1 MDDLELSERFEKSKK
16 GRAKAQKKMVA
27 YKTVDTF
34 AGITQR
40 KLWLKEGPS
49 AQTDGHAISVPFEDP
64 DFYRLVEHE
73 LAHILF
79 RSDAIA
85 REKFLDDYVGKVGQ
99 VAQKAGVKIDV
110 SDFRKMMGM
119 MINVIEDKRINSLWG
134 QLYPGSAEQIMG
146 KVAKDVAPFTEAAQF
161 SLVPYIGCLYGGIDV
176 SAPKFDRFKP
186 FILEALKKVERKG
199 FAATLA
205 VTKWLVTQLV
215 SDLIRQARQ
224 EQAPQPD
231 DNGEEGEGQ
240 ESQEG
245 AEGSGGDSDGEG
257 DSDEKEQ
264 KQGGGGG
271 QWYPPPVDDAS
282 IEQRAQ
288 ALADLLGGGGGPDK
302 VTQSMDDFQ
311 PPRFPSKQ
319 ETLQA
324 ERTAEHVTGMNVN
337 KEETMK
343 DFLEG
348 TEKQM
353 DEIIATAQSAMR
365 QEMNEDEW
373 LRKDAMAK
381 VVFKDVKKT
390 DAVQK
395 IELDA
400 EDQNAVQRLRAHFYR
415 VMGKRKTSLSDTGS
429 EIDIRAYI
437 EMKAMRQPAPIFKH
451 EERGQG
457 FKAVVLI
464 DRSGSMGGEK
474 TYQAE
479 RACRIIAKAMKFPF
493 VDLQVWG
500 FKSTDNGQV
509 DIDRY
514 DPQIAGY
521 SSSTAQVGGT
531 TPLHI
536 ATKVA
541 CRFLESGDETKH
553 LFVLTDGF
561 PVYSRRDGKDF
572 PTWQLMMYT
581 RESILGARKSGVGVT
596 GVCLGYEGYAGGAP
610 QYDLTPKQ
618 MSFVFGHQ
626 RNWRMM
632 TPSRLGS
639 DLVKL
644 VSTSFT
650 SYLKSQ

>member
-1 MDDLELSERFEKSKK
+1 
-16 GRAKAQKKMVA
+16 MVA

-40 KLWLKEGPS
+40 KLWLKEGPQ
-49 AQTDGHAISVPFEDP
+49 AQTDGHAIAVPFNDP

-79 RSDAIA
+79 RSDAMA

-99 VAQKAGVKIDV
+99 VADKAGVKIDKK
-110 SDFRKMMGM
+110 DFRKMMGM
-119 MINVIEDKRINSLWG
+119 IINVIEDKRINSLWG
-134 QLYPGSAEQIMG
+134 QLYPGSAERIME

-176 SAPKFDRFKP
+176 SSPKFDRFKP

-205 VTKWLVTQLV
+205 ITKWLVTQLV

-231 DNGEEGEGQ
+231 SQGEEGEG
-240 ESQEG
+240 ESED
-245 AEGSGGDSDGEG
+245 AEAGGGEG
-257 DSDEKEQ
+257 GGEGEDSQDDQDDQDDQ
-264 KQGGGGG
+264 KPGGGG
-271 QWYPPPVDDAS
+271 QWYPPAVDDAT

-288 ALADLLGGGGGPDK
+288 ALSDLLGNGGGGENNATK
-302 VTQSMDDFQ
+302 SMDDFQ

-337 KEETMK
+337 KEEVMK
-343 DFLEG
+343 DFLG
-348 TEKQM
+348 KTEEQM
-353 DEIIATAQSAMR
+353 NEIIQTAQSAMR

-381 VVFKDVKKT
+381 VVFKDVKKGDT
-390 DAVQK
+390 VDKV
-395 IELDA
+395 ELDA
-400 EDQNAVQRLRAHFYR
+400 EDLNAVQRLRAHFYR

-437 EMKAMRQPAPIFKH
+437 EMRATKQPAPIFKH

-474 TYQAE
+474 TKQAE
-479 RACRIIAKAMKFPF
+479 RACRIIARAMKFPF

-500 FKSTDNGQV
+500 FKSTDAGQV

-514 DPQIAGY
+514 DAQTAGY
-521 SSSTAQVGGT
+521 TNSSAQVGGT

-561 PVYSRRDGKDF
+561 PCYSRRDGKDF

-581 RESILGARKSGVGVT
+581 RESILGARKVGVGVT
-596 GVCLGYEGYAGGAP
+596 GVCLGHDGYGGAP
-610 QYDLTPKQ
+610 SYDLTPKQ

>member
-1 MDDLELSERFEKSKK
+1 MNDQELAERFEKSQA
-16 GRAKAQKKMVA
+16 GRAAAQRKMVA

-40 KLWLKEGPS
+40 KLWLKEGS
-49 AQTDGHAISVPFEDP
+49 KAQTDGHAISVPFSDP

-79 RSDAIA
+79 RSDAMA

-99 VAQKAGVKIDV
+99 VADKAGVKIDKN
-110 SDFRKMMGM
+110 DFRKMMGFI
-119 MINVIEDKRINSLWG
+119 INVIEDKRINSLWG
-134 QLYPGSAEQIMG
+134 QLYPGSAERIMA
-146 KVAKDVAPFTEAAQF
+146 KVTADVAPFTEEAQF
-161 SLVPYIGCLYGGIDV
+161 SLVPYIGCLYGGLDV
-176 SAPKFDRFKP
+176 SSPKFDRFKP

-231 DNGEEGEGQ
+231 SEGQEGEG
-240 ESQEG
+240 ESEDAKAG
-245 AEGSGGDSDGEG
+245 GEG
-257 DSDEKEQ
+257 EGESGEEP
-264 KQGGGGG
+264 KQGGGGGGGSGG

-288 ALADLLGGGGGPDK
+288 ALSDLLSAGGGDDR
-302 VTQSMDDFQ
+302 VTSSMDDFQ

-337 KEETMK
+337 KEEVMK
-343 DFLEG
+343 DFLDK
-348 TEKQM
+348 TEEQM
-353 DEIIATAQSAMR
+353 NEIIETAQSAMR

-381 VVFKDVKKT
+381 VVFKDVKKG
-390 DAVQK
+390 DAVDK
-395 IELDA
+395 VELDA
-400 EDQNAVQRLRAHFYR
+400 EDLSAVQRLRAHFYR

-437 EMKAMRQPAPIFKH
+437 EMRATKQPAPIFKH

-464 DRSGSMGGEK
+464 DRSGSMSGAK
-474 TYQAE
+474 TRQAE

-500 FKSTDNGQV
+500 FKSTDAGQV

-514 DPQIAGY
+514 DAQTAGY
-521 SSSTAQVGGT
+521 SNSSAQVGGT

-553 LFVLTDGF
+553 LFTITDGF
-561 PVYSRRDGKDF
+561 PVYARRDGKDF

-581 RESILGARKSGVGVT
+581 REAILGARKAGVGVT
-596 GVCLGYEGYAGGAP
+596 GVCLGHESYGGGSP
-610 QYDLTPKQ
+610 SYDLTPKQ
-618 MSFVFGHQ
+618 MSFIFGHQ
-626 RNWRMM
+626 KNWRMM

-644 VSTSFT
+644 VSTSF
-650 SYLKSQ
+650 SDYLRNQ